1 MTEVLDRGKRRKV
14 KTRNKIIRASYKT
27 FSKKGLFRAT
37 LDEITEEADV
47 GKGTIYYHFRNKLH
61 LVSYLTKKSI
71 EELVTYCK
79 QEIAGIEDPYELIKK
94 LINAHFTF
102 FEKKR
107 ALFDVLFFIRGALH
121 QDFESRYIR
130 KMQSDYKKY
139 ISFLAHTLDDGIEKG
154 VFRPFNSV
162 NQAYVLH
169 GTIIGF
175 ISQWIINER
184 KGPFVDKAELI
195 SETFL
200 RGIIATKEKRKGPFS
215 NKAELLSTTF
225 LRGII
230 GTEQKEEEK
239 KQS

>member
-1 MTEVLDRGKRRKV
+1 MTEVLDRGKRRKINT
-14 KTRNKIIRASYKT
+14 KNKIIRASYKT

-37 LDEITEEADV
+37 FEEITEEADV

-61 LVSYLTKKSI
+61 LASYLTQKSI

-121 QDFESRYIR
+121 QDFKSRYIR
-130 KMQSDYKKY
+130 KIQSDYKKY

-154 VFRPFNSV
+154 AFRPFNSV

-184 KGPFVDKAELI
+184 KGPFVDKAEFI
-195 SETFL
+195 AETFL
-200 RGIIATKEKRKGPFS
+200 YGIVSDERKEK
-215 NKAELLSTTF
+215 
-225 LRGII
+225 
-230 GTEQKEEEK
+230 EEAGK
-239 KQS
+239 SKVPQRV

>member
-1 MTEVLDRGKRRKV
+1 MTEVLSRNKRRKIN
-14 KTRNKIIRASYKT
+14 TRNKIIRASYKI

-37 LDEITEEADV
+37 LDEIAKEADV

-61 LVSYLTKKSI
+61 LASYLTKKSI

-79 QEIAGIEDPYELIKK
+79 QEIAGIEDPCQLIKK

-130 KMQSDYKKY
+130 KMQSDYEKY
-139 ISFLAHTLDDGIEKG
+139 INFLAHTFDDGIEKG

-184 KGPFVDKAELI
+184 KGPFVDKAEVI

-200 RGIIATKEKRKGPFS
+200 RGIVA
-215 NKAELLSTTF
+215 
-225 LRGII
+225 
-230 GTEQKEEEK
+230 TEQKKEEK
-239 KQS
+239 NTRKLIG

>member
-1 MTEVLDRGKRRKV
+1 MTEVLNRGKRRKIS
-14 KTRNKIIRASYKT
+14 TRNKIIRASYKT

-37 LDEITEEADV
+37 LEEITEEADV
-47 GKGTIYYHFRNKLH
+47 GMGTIYCHFKNKLD
-61 LVSYLTKKSI
+61 LTSYLTKKSI
-71 EELVTYCK
+71 EELLSYCK
-79 QEIAGIEDPYELIKK
+79 QEIIGIEDPHELIKR
-94 LINAHFTF
+94 LINAHFSF
-102 FEKKR
+102 FQKKR
-107 ALFDVLFFIRGALH
+107 TLFNVLFFIRGALQ

-139 ISFLAHTLDDGIEKG
+139 INFLAHALDDGIEKG

-184 KGPFVDKAELI
+184 KGPFLDKAELV

-200 RGIIATKEKRKGPFS
+200 HGIIA
-215 NKAELLSTTF
+215 
-225 LRGII
+225 
-230 GTEQKEEEK
+230 TEQKEEEK
-239 KQS
+239 KHS

>member
-1 MTEVLDRGKRRKV
+1 MTEVLNRGKRRKIN
-14 KTRNKIIRASYKT
+14 TRNKIIRASYKT

-79 QEIAGIEDPYELIKK
+79 QEIAGIEDPHKLIKK

-121 QDFESRYIR
+121 QDFENRYIR

-175 ISQWIINER
+175 ISQWITNER
-184 KGPFVDKAELI
+184 KGPFVDKAEVI
-195 SETFL
+195 STTFL
-200 RGIIATKEKRKGPFS
+200 RGIIAT
-215 NKAELLSTTF
+215 
-225 LRGII
+225 
-230 GTEQKEEEK
+230 EQKEEEK
-239 KQS
+239 KDS

>member
-1 MTEVLDRGKRRKV
+1 MTEVLSRNKRRKIN
-14 KTRNKIIRASYKT
+14 TRNKIIRASYKI

-61 LVSYLTKKSI
+61 LASYLTKKSI
-71 EELVTYCK
+71 EELLTYCK
-79 QEIAGIEDPYELIKK
+79 QEIDGIEDPCELIKK

-130 KMQSDYKKY
+130 KMQSDYEKY
-139 ISFLAHTLDDGIEKG
+139 INFLAHTFDDGIEKG

-184 KGPFVDKAELI
+184 KGPFVDKAEVI

-200 RGIIATKEKRKGPFS
+200 RGIVATE
-215 NKAELLSTTF
+215 
-225 LRGII
+225 
-230 GTEQKEEEK
+230 
-239 KQS
+239 

>member
-37 LDEITEEADV
+37 LEEITEEADV

-195 SETFL
+195 SQTFL
-200 RGIIATKEKRKGPFS
+200 RGIIAT
-215 NKAELLSTTF
+215 
-225 LRGII
+225 
-230 GTEQKEEEK
+230 EQKEEEK
-239 KQS
+239 KDS

>member
-1 MTEVLDRGKRRKV
+1 MTEVLSRDKRRKIN
-14 KTRNKIIRASYKT
+14 TRNKIIRASYKT
-27 FSKKGLFRAT
+27 FSKKGLFRTT
-37 LDEITEEADV
+37 LEEITEEADV

-71 EELVTYCK
+71 EELLTYCR
-79 QEIAGIEDPYELIKK
+79 QEIAEIEDPYQLIKK
-94 LINAHFTF
+94 LINAHFIF

-139 ISFLAHTLDDGIEKG
+139 ISFLAHALDDGIEKG

-184 KGPFVDKAELI
+184 KGPFVDKAEVI

-200 RGIIATKEKRKGPFS
+200 RGIIT
-215 NKAELLSTTF
+215 
-225 LRGII
+225 
-230 GTEQKEEEK
+230 TEQKKEEK
-239 KQS
+239 KHS

>member
-1 MTEVLDRGKRRKV
+1 MAEELSRNQRRKIN
-14 KTRNKIIRASYKT
+14 TRNKIVRASYKT
-27 FSKKGLFRAT
+27 LSKKGLFRAT
-37 LDEITEEADV
+37 FDEITKEADV

-61 LVSYLTKKSI
+61 LASYLTQKSI
-71 EELVTYCK
+71 EELLGYCK
-79 QEIAGIEDPYELIKK
+79 QEIAGIEDPCELIKK

-121 QDFESRYIR
+121 QDFENRYIR
-130 KMQSDYKKY
+130 KIQSDYKKY

-184 KGPFVDKAELI
+184 KGSFVDKTEVI

-200 RGIIATKEKRKGPFS
+200 RGTIATEQEKKEKKYS
-215 NKAELLSTTF
+215 
-225 LRGII
+225 
-230 GTEQKEEEK
+230 
-239 KQS
+239 

>member
-1 MTEVLDRGKRRKV
+1 MTKVLNRGKRRKIN
-14 KTRNKIIRASYKT
+14 TRNKIIRASYKT

-37 LDEITEEADV
+37 LEEITEEADV

-61 LVSYLTKKSI
+61 LASYLTKKSI

-79 QEIAGIEDPYELIKK
+79 QEIAGVEDPYELIKK

-121 QDFESRYIR
+121 QDFENQYIR
-130 KMQSDYKKY
+130 KMQSEYKKY
-139 ISFLAHTLDDGIEKG
+139 ITFLAHTLDDGIEKG
-154 VFRPFNSV
+154 AFRPFNSV

-195 SETFL
+195 SQTFL
-200 RGIIATKEKRKGPFS
+200 RGIIAT
-215 NKAELLSTTF
+215 
-225 LRGII
+225 
-230 GTEQKEEEK
+230 EK
-239 KQS
+239 KGRRKETLLN

>member
-1 MTEVLDRGKRRKV
+1 MTKVLDRGKRRKIN
-14 KTRNKIIRASYKT
+14 TRNKIIRASYKT

-61 LVSYLTKKSI
+61 LASYLTKKSI

-79 QEIAGIEDPYELIKK
+79 QEIAGVEDPYELIKK

-121 QDFESRYIR
+121 QDFENQYIR
-130 KMQSDYKKY
+130 KMQSEYKKY
-139 ISFLAHTLDDGIEKG
+139 ITFLAHTLDDGIEKG
-154 VFRPFNSV
+154 AFRPFNSV

-195 SETFL
+195 SQTFL
-200 RGIIATKEKRKGPFS
+200 RGIIATEK
-215 NKAELLSTTF
+215 
-225 LRGII
+225 
-230 GTEQKEEEK
+230 KEEEK
-239 KQS
+239 KHS

>member
-1 MTEVLDRGKRRKV
+1 MTKVLDRGKRRKIN
-14 KTRNKIIRASYKT
+14 TRNKIIRASYKT

-61 LVSYLTKKSI
+61 LASYLTKKSI

-79 QEIAGIEDPYELIKK
+79 QEIAGVEDPYELIKK

-107 ALFDVLFFIRGALH
+107 ALFDVLFFTRGALH
-121 QDFESRYIR
+121 QDFENQYIR

-154 VFRPFNSV
+154 AFRPFNSV

-195 SETFL
+195 SQTFL
-200 RGIIATKEKRKGPFS
+200 RGIIAT
-215 NKAELLSTTF
+215 
-225 LRGII
+225 
-230 GTEQKEEEK
+230 EQKKEEK
-239 KQS
+239 KHS

>member
-1 MTEVLDRGKRRKV
+1 VTEVLSRDKRRKIN
-14 KTRNKIIRASYKT
+14 TRNKIIRASYKI

-61 LVSYLTKKSI
+61 LASYLTKKSI
-71 EELVTYCK
+71 EELLTYCK
-79 QEIAGIEDPYELIKK
+79 QEIAGIEDPCELIKK

-107 ALFDVLFFIRGALH
+107 ALFDVLFFIRGVLH

-130 KMQSDYKKY
+130 KMQSDYEKY
-139 ISFLAHTLDDGIEKG
+139 INFLAHTFDDGIEKG

-184 KGPFVDKAELI
+184 KGPFVDKAEVI

-200 RGIIATKEKRKGPFS
+200 RGIVA
-215 NKAELLSTTF
+215 
-225 LRGII
+225 
-230 GTEQKEEEK
+230 TEQKKEEK
-239 KQS
+239 KHS

>member
-1 MTEVLDRGKRRKV
+1 MTEVLSRDKRRKIN
-14 KTRNKIIRASYKT
+14 TRNKIIRASYKT
-27 FSKKGLFRAT
+27 FSKKGIFRAT

-47 GKGTIYYHFRNKLH
+47 GKGTIYYHCRNKLH
-61 LVSYLTKKSI
+61 LASYLTKKSI
-71 EELVTYCK
+71 EELLTYCK
-79 QEIAGIEDPYELIKK
+79 QEIAGIEDPHELIKK
-94 LINAHFTF
+94 LVSAHFTF

-107 ALFDVLFFIRGALH
+107 ALFNILFFIRGALH

-139 ISFLAHTLDDGIEKG
+139 TTFLAHTLDDGIEKG
-154 VFRPFNSV
+154 FFRLFNSV

-184 KGPFVDKAELI
+184 KGLFLDKAELI

-200 RGIIATKEKRKGPFS
+200 RGIIATKR
-215 NKAELLSTTF
+215 
-225 LRGII
+225 
-230 GTEQKEEEK
+230 KEEEK
-239 KQS
+239 K